1 MTKTQNILGE
11 NVYQYPIAFLDYM
24 FVITIYVI
32 SAFFLSVV
40 IDGYLVPPF
49 NKSIATQQSNFYL

>member
-32 SAFFLSVV
+32 SAFF
-40 IDGYLVPPF
+40 
-49 NKSIATQQSNFYL
+49 